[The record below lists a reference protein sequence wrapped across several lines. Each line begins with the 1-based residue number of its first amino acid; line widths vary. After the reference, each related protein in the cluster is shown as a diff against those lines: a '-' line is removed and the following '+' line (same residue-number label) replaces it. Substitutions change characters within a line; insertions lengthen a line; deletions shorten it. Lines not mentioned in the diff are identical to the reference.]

1 MGRDGS
7 EYDKEPKGP
16 TLRMHRPQEG
26 SREILLRLISGPDA
40 GKEYFLNANDRLSIG
55 STPENDI
62 VLSDPTVSRHHA
74 EVIYFNQI
82 VLLRDLNS
90 TNGTFV
96 DGVRI
101 QEAPLGANS
110 WIRMGRSDFRII
122 DPSAA
127 NEYGIFVSDELCGN
141 STAIKRVYEL
151 IEKTASTDLTV
162 LISGETGT
170 GKELVARALHQRS
183 GRFPL
188 VIVDCSTL
196 PENLVESELF
206 GHEKGA
212 FTGASAQRKGAF
224 EQAHQGTVLLDE
236 IGEVH
241 LNLQPKLLRVLEN
254 HQIRRIG
261 NSKPFDVDV
270 RVIASTNRDLK
281 LEVREGRF
289 REDLYYRLS
298 VLEIVLPPLRERKE
312 DIPLLVEHF
321 LQFNTTYS
329 LNKLFSDSAM
339 DLLMEYDWPGNIR
352 QLRNIVD
359 RVLVLNSGEEV
370 KAETL
375 QPLLPSIGTHGG
387 IKGSSLNEVEK
398 VAIENALRECNGN
411 KMAAARKLGIA
422 YSTLYEK
429 LKKYKIVRDN

>member
-1 MGRDGS
+1 MGRDDS
-7 EYDKEPKGP
+7 EFEKEPKGA
-16 TLRMHRPQEG
+16 TLRMHRPREKR
-26 SREILLRLISGPDA
+26 SREILFRLISGSDA
-40 GKEYFLNANDRLSIG
+40 GKEYILQPDANRLSFG
-55 STPENDI
+55 SSPENDV
-62 VLSDPTVSRHHA
+62 VLTDPTVSRHHA

-82 VLLRDLNS
+82 LLLRDLRS

-110 WIRMGRSDFRII
+110 WVRMGRSEFRVI
-122 DPSAA
+122 DPSAS
-127 NEYGIFVSDELCGN
+127 EDGIFAPDELWGN
-141 STAIKRVYEL
+141 SAAIKRVYEL

-241 LNLQPKLLRVLEN
+241 LSLQPKLLRVLEN
-254 HQIRRIG
+254 RQIRRIG
-261 NSKPFDVDV
+261 NSNPFDVDV

-312 DIPLLVEHF
+312 DIPLLVEYF
-321 LQFNTTYS
+321 LQSNPVFS
-329 LNKLFSDSAM
+329 SQKLFSEPSM
-339 DLLMEYDWPGNIR
+339 NLLMEYDWPGNVR
-352 QLRNIVD
+352 QLKNLVD
-359 RVLVLNSGEEV
+359 RVQVLNDSEIVE
-370 KAETL
+370 ADTL
-375 QPLLPSIGTHGG
+375 RPFLPPVSAQLNLTS
-387 IKGSSLNEVEK
+387 SSLTEVEK
-398 VAIENALRECNGN
+398 VAIENALRESNGN

-429 LKKYKIVRDN
+429 LKKYKI